1 MSHITKVKSKIDNL
15 LLLKKTLADLD
26 IECIEATTDNSIKLK
41 AWGKEKINEDV
52 IMEIKTGSSYSVGLV
67 LNKEDNTYEF
77 VADWW
82 SVETFTGIKQE
93 DFIDKI
99 TQKYAYNNIMDKIKD
114 KGYELVTEK
123 VDEDKN
129 IRLVLRKW
137 Q

>member
-15 LLLKKTLADLD
+15 LLLKKTLQDLE
-26 IECIEATTDNSIKLK
+26 IECIEASTDNSIKLK
-41 AWGKEKINEDV
+41 TWGKEKISDDI
-52 IMEIKTGSSYSVGLV
+52 IMEIKTGSSYNAGVV

-82 SVETFTGIKQE
+82 GVETFTGVKQE

-123 VDEDKN
+123 VDEEKN
-129 IRLVLRKW
+129 IRIVLRKW